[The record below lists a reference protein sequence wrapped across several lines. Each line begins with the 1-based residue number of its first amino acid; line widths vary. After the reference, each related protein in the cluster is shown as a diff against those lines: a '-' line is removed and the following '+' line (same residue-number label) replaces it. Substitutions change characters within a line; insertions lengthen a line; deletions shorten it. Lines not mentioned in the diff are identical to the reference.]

1 MNTTFMEEWKVPTVM
16 TKYRYNDNNYLVYNT
31 NLLQE
36 GFSAYQLQQM
46 AYDIEADYII
56 IFNGGKVS
64 FYNIQGDEVS
74 ADTDMKEIALY
85 HQTKDAAIAVTRQIE
100 VRFTNS
106 YISRI
111 TNSDIM
117 QSYTA

>member
-36 GFSAYQLQQM
+36 GFSAYQLQQL

-85 HQTKDAAIAVTRQIE
+85 HQTKNAAIAVARQIE

-111 TNSDIM
+111 TNSDIV